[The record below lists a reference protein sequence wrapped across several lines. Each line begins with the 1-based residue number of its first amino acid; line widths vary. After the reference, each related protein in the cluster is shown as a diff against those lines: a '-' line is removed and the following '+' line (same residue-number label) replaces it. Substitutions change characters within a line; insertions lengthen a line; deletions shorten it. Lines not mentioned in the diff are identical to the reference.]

1 VYDVVVPVVL
11 EQRVTGVEAR
21 RAWRNLVRRHG
32 EPAPGPRPLW
42 LSPSPSVVAR
52 LSDWQRHRL
61 GVESAR
67 GVTMSLVAGESGR
80 LQRAAESPAP
90 ALARRLRALPGVGP
104 WTTAVVTHLVQ
115 GDPDAVPVAD
125 YHICHEV
132 TYAFTGE
139 PRGSDER
146 MLELLEPF
154 RGQRGRVVRLVLAGM
169 PSRARTAPRARIP
182 DRILA
187 EDAELS
193 PRRSRA
199 RRSSLGAR

>member
-1 VYDVVVPVVL
+1 
-11 EQRVTGVEAR
+11 
-21 RAWRNLVRRHG
+21 
-32 EPAPGPRPLW
+32 LW
-42 LSPSPSVVAR
+42 LAPPPSVVAR
-52 LSDWQRHRL
+52 LSDWERHRL
-61 GVESAR
+61 GVETAR
-67 GVTMSLVAGESGR
+67 GRTMSLVAGESSR
-80 LQRAAESPAP
+80 LQRAVEAPAS

-115 GDPDAVPVAD
+115 GDPDAVPVGD
-125 YHICHEV
+125 YHICHDV

-169 PSRARTAPRARIP
+169 PSRARTTPRARIP
-182 DRILA
+182 DRIRA

-193 PRRSRA
+193 GRRRSR
-199 RRSSLGAR
+199 RTTSSR